1 MSTSQTAPAPLVSI
15 LANEPRRWS
24 LGSQA
29 WIRIGSEQSGGSL
42 AIAEHLIPPA
52 AERHWPADGIRLAR
66 RPGQEIPSGSLGS
79 QTRRSHQER
88 LTRSTSDRP

>member
-15 LANEPRRWS
+15 LANEPRRWF

-29 WIRIGSEQSGGSL
+29 WMRVGSEQSGGSL

-52 AERHWPADGIRLAR
+52 AERHWPADGIRLLG
-66 RPGQEIPSGSLGS
+66 GQA
-79 QTRRSHQER
+79 RRSHQA
-88 LTRSTSDRP
+88 RSAARPGDPIRNA